1 MQCPRC
7 GVRIVEAEGG
17 GHGGEHPLTS
27 LDQGMAGGDQQ
38 GDGTISLPEQEL
50 AAQFRCKHQQLARFG
65 LVEGAEPLDETT
77 NGKVD

>member
-17 GHGGEHPLTS
+17 GHGGEDLLAPLG
-27 LDQGMAGGDQQ
+27 QGVAGGDQQ
-38 GDGTISLPEQEL
+38 KDGSISVPEQEL
-50 AAQFRCKHQQLARFG
+50 AAQLRCKHQQLARFG
-65 LVEGAEPLDETT
+65 LVEGAEPPDETT